1 MSVWIM
7 TVCVHVVGLAG
18 YSNSSTRLWT
28 MYGVSGG
35 WLGDREKE
43 RNSESSKD
51 REQELSADKEQ
62 ERRQVRGEK
71 GAKDEDMVWIQLEW
85 V

>member
-35 WLGDREKE
+35 WVGDREK
-43 RNSESSKD
+43 
-51 REQELSADKEQ
+51 ELSADKEQ

-71 GAKDEDMVWIQLEW
+71 GAKDEDTVWIQLEW

>member
-1 MSVWIM
+1 
-7 TVCVHVVGLAG
+7 
-18 YSNSSTRLWT
+18 

-62 ERRQVRGEK
+62 ERCQVRGEK
-71 GAKDEDMVWIQLEW
+71 GAKDEDTVWIQLE
-85 V
+85 